1 MNLIGKKFQN
11 KSGKVC
17 IVKDINEKVTTF
29 SDGTRVDTRFLLDK
43 NYFVEIPTQQVQQ
56 NYKAPVEK
64 IDPNSFF
71 SQRNPLFEQINSI
84 PNDFIEK
91 LPTDNLMSHRYNN
104 YPVDNSSAVVQYDP
118 EREKEELARKYN
130 VKSNAIVE
138 DAREQANRQNSK
150 FMSDPKLA
158 KMLEEEGMNFNQM
171 QQVQQAQVQITQPA
185 VQQHVT
191 PPDNYKEIY
200 SPSSRQIDPV
210 VETKNPS
217 QYEYIDPII
226 SMFRKAK
233 RNTDFKIS
241 IDIEKKIPRLDFI
254 EMMEDSYETSIIE
267 YLAEEFTQQLLSNPN
282 IIRDKIIKELQN
294 MLDNNSDKPKKA
306 KKKEEEIS
314 TENLLPEKKQRK
326 NKDSEIAPGKELE
339 KIVKELTE
347 NSTIDALL
355 GISKDTEENKE
366 TND

>member
-17 IVKDINEKVTTF
+17 VIQDINEKVTTF
-29 SDGTRVDTRFLLDK
+29 SDGSRVDTRYLLDK
-43 NYFVEIPTQQVQQ
+43 NYFVEIPTQQTQQ
-56 NYKAPVEK
+56 NYKQPVDK

-71 SQRNPLFEQINSI
+71 SQRNPLFEQISSI

-91 LPTDNLMSHRYNN
+91 LPTDNLQRNNN

-130 VKSNAIVE
+130 VKSNAVVE
-138 DAREQANRQNSK
+138 DAKEQANRQNSK

-158 KMLEEEGMNFNQM
+158 KMFEEEGMSFNQM
-171 QQVQQAQVQITQPA
+171 QQGQAQVQMTQPA
-185 VQQHVT
+185 VQQHT
-191 PPDNYKEIY
+191 APPENYKEIY

-210 VETKNPS
+210 VETKNSS
-217 QYEYIDPII
+217 QYEYIDPLI
-226 SMFRKAK
+226 SMFKKTK

-241 IDIEKKIPRLDFI
+241 ILLEKKIPRLDTI
-254 EMMEDSYETSIIE
+254 EMLEDSYETSIIE

-282 IIRDKIIKELQN
+282 IIKQKIMDELQD
-294 MLDNNSDKPKKA
+294 MLDNNSGRPKKV
-306 KKKEEEIS
+306 KKEEEIT

-326 NKDSEIAPGKELE
+326 NKETENV
-339 KIVKELTE
+339 VKE
-347 NSTIDALL
+347 STIETLTD
-355 GISKDTEENKE
+355 ISKNTEENKE
-366 TND
+366 ETND